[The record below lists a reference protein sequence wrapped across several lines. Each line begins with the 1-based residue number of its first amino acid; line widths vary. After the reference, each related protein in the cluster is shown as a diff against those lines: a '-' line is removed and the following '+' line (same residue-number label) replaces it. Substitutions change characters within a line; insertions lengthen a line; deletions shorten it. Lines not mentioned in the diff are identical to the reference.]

1 MTKYSLAPPRAS
13 RAFTLIELLTVIAII
28 GILAAILIP
37 TVGTVRKTAK
47 GAHCVANLRQIGV
60 AINLYPPDNK
70 GYYPRLKFNYASD
83 DNTKKNNLTWAKA
96 LYPYIPTRNTS
107 AKALTSSIYLCPAE
121 EYQPDPSATGVIQ
134 YMATYVL
141 EKTNATDE
149 GAPNGPRLAS
159 SIPNPSRT
167 FLLLDV
173 KVASNGEIPAGGGGT
188 GVNFTEGQADMAAAP
203 EGRKILSFRHKE
215 GINVLFID
223 GHTKRYTLEGLKT
236 AVPNDPTGQAVWDG
250 DKKI

>member
-37 TVGTVRKTAK
+37 TVGAVRKTAK
-47 GAHCVANLRQIGV
+47 GARCVANLRQIGV

-70 GYYPRLKFNYASD
+70 GYYPRLKENYAP
-83 DNTKKNNLTWAKA
+83 DNPVNNLTWAKA
-96 LYPYIPTRNTS
+96 LYPYIPTRNTG
-107 AKALTSSIYLCPAE
+107 AKALTSSIYLCSAE
-121 EYQPDPSATGVIQ
+121 EYQPDPSAFGVIQ

-141 EKTNATDE
+141 EKTSKTDKA
-149 GAPNGPRLAS
+149 APNGPRLAS

-167 FLLLDV
+167 FLLLDA
-173 KVASNGEIPAGGGGT
+173 KVDSTGFIPAGGGGT
-188 GVNFTEGQADMAAAP
+188 GISFDEGQADMAAAP

-223 GHTKRYTLEGLKT
+223 GHTKRYTLGDLIA
-236 AVPNDPTGQAVWDG
+236 AVPNDATGQAVWEG
-250 DKKI
+250 K